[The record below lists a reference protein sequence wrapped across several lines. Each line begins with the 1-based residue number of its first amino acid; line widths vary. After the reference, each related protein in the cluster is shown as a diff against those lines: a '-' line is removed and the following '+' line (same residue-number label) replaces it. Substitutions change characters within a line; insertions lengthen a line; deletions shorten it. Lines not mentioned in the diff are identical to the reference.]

1 MTFVRATLALLA
13 AAPIFAADTITA
25 GAGNSLIAHEWGTFT
40 SVSDADG
47 TATVW
52 GALGGPAD
60 LPCFVYRQPM
70 IVKGGIFTRVRMETP
85 VVYFYSA
92 HPTTASVRVRFPM
105 GLMTEWYPR
114 AEAEQQVLAWKNIEV
129 LPGRDLEYPTC
140 KGDSHYY
147 AARATDSAALRVE
160 KQQEKLLFYRGTGN
174 FQPPALPRFTSKG
187 LLDLRGVDRGMVFE
201 NRGGKIGWRVV
212 NGPRPVERPEL
223 TGDVTDLRAALT
235 AMLTEAGL
243 YEKEARAMVETWRD
257 SWFEEGLRVLYLV
270 PREFVDRVLP
280 LEITPRP
287 REIARVFM
295 GRAEVLAPERREALA
310 RAVAEGDVAGFEGY
324 GRFFTAFA
332 RQVMTLPAPRVA
344 GDFVAAKER
353 AIAQQVGGSCVQ

>member
-1 MTFVRATLALLA
+1 MLLVRATLALLA
-13 AAPIFAADTITA
+13 AAPIFAADTIA
-25 GAGNSLIAHEWGTFT
+25 PGAGNSLVAHEWGTFT
-40 SVSDADG
+40 SVADADG

-60 LPCFVYRQPM
+60 LPCFVHRQQT
-70 IVKGGIFTRVRMETP
+70 IVKSGMFTRVRMETP
-85 VVYFYSA
+85 VVYFYSPR
-92 HPTTASVRVRFPM
+92 PTTVSLRVRFPL
-105 GLMTEWYPR
+105 GFMTEWYPR
-114 AEAEQQVLAWKNIEV
+114 AEAQFQVLDWKNIEV
-129 LPGRDLEYPTC
+129 LPGADLEYPTG

-147 AARATDSAALRVE
+147 AARATDSATLRVG
-160 KQQEKLLFYRGTGN
+160 KQQEKLLFYRGTGD

-187 LLDLRGVDRGMVFE
+187 LLELRGVDRGIVFE
-201 NRGGKIGWRVV
+201 NRGGRIGWRAVS
-212 NGPRPVERPEL
+212 GPGPVDRPEL
-223 TGDVTDLRAALT
+223 TGDLSDLRAALA
-235 AMLTEAGL
+235 AMLAEAGL

-287 REIARVFM
+287 REVARVFM

-332 RQVMTLPAPRVA
+332 RQVMTQPAPRVA

-353 AIAQQVGGSCVQ
+353 AIGQQLGGSCVQ

>member
-13 AAPIFAADTITA
+13 AAPIFAADTIA
-25 GAGNSLIAHEWGTFT
+25 PGGGNSLVAHEWGTFT
-40 SVSDADG
+40 SVSDTDG

-60 LPCFVYRQPM
+60 LPCFIHRQQT

-92 HPTTASVRVRFPM
+92 RPTTASLRVRFPM

-114 AEAEQQVLAWKNIEV
+114 AGAEQQVLSWKDIDV
-129 LPGRDLEYPTC
+129 LPGADLEYPTG
-140 KGDSHYY
+140 KGESHYY
-147 AARATDSAALRVE
+147 AARATDSAALRVGG
-160 KQQEKLLFYRGTGN
+160 QQEKLLFYRGTGD
-174 FQPPALPRFTSKG
+174 FQPPARPRFTSKG
-187 LLDLRGVDRGMVFE
+187 LLTLQGVERGIVFE
-201 NRGGKIGWRVV
+201 NRSGKIGWRVV
-212 NGPRPVERPEL
+212 NGPGPVDRPEL
-223 TGDVTDLRAALT
+223 NGNLTELRATLAV
-235 AMLTEAGL
+235 MLTEAGL

-280 LEITPRP
+280 FEITPRP

-310 RAVAEGDVAGFEGY
+310 RAVAAGDVAGFEGY

-332 RQVMTLPAPRVA
+332 RQVMALPASRVA